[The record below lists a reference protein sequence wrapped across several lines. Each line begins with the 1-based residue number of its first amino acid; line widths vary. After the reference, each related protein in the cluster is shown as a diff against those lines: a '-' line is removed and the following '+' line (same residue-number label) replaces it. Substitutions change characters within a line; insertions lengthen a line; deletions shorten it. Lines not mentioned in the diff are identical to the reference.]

1 MPKIGRDNPCKAC
14 LAEGRASAFAK
25 GQGKKESALR
35 GTGYVHGKRPACMM
49 WAGFVPYNQRGGN
62 EENEDPAPKTK
73 CMKVKAASC
82 IVTPTC
88 VTIQQ
93 VKDSRMCCED
103 ELMVSEEAHAV
114 NYSRCHPAPA
124 LFAGAADQYLLEYKV
139 FGLFKVQEEEEAIM
153 DTHWLSIKD
162 LLEAGVAAAEV
173 TKMVTQYEQKYLTVS
188 RAHWAATQGPSGA

>member
-1 MPKIGRDNPCKAC
+1 MQGLFGR
-14 LAEGRASAFAK
+14 GASVW
-25 GQGKKESALR
+25 ESALR
-35 GTGYVHGKRPACMM
+35 GKGYVHGKRPACMM

-62 EENEDPAPKTK
+62 EENEDPVTKTR
-73 CMKVKAASC
+73 CMKVKAASR

-88 VTIQQ
+88 VTIHQ

-103 ELMVSEEAHAV
+103 IYQVSEEAHGI
-114 NYSRCHPAPA
+114 NNSRRHPAPA

-139 FGLFKVQEEEEAIM
+139 FGVFEVEEEEEATM